1 MYKITG
7 LVSVNDLQ
15 DVINNSDHQSVLRL
29 SNLVEGMYK
38 FKLTVA
44 DNKGLKSSD
53 EAIITVKE
61 G

>member
-7 LVSVNDLQ
+7 LISVNDLQ